1 LTPIQQAM
9 KKVDDASNAI
19 GEEALRA
26 ISREDFGKPIEP
38 NASGAF
44 SKINNAFTP
53 EQTKEKAITNMKS
66 VINAQELIIEEK
78 LETIRSLQDDIAVH
92 RSILAAAKSFM
103 RDIDKPVK
111 QPTSKSVKGSPRSD
125 RKRLRS
131 SNGQGA
137 AAKNPAPAKN

>member
-1 LTPIQQAM
+1 MTPIQQAM

-26 ISREDFGKPIEP
+26 ITQEEFGKPIEP
-38 NASGAF
+38 NDRRF
-44 SKINNAFTP
+44 TKIDGDNFTP
-53 EQTKEKAITNMKS
+53 AQTKEKAITNMKS
-66 VINAQELIIEEK
+66 VINSQELIIEDK